1 MARRSSENLMNTPSS
16 RVPTRGKET
25 ALHGVHI
32 QILHVPDCP
41 LVDGVRRTL
50 ERCISTTDLDVNVEE
65 LEGPYPSPTV
75 IINGADPTGR
85 PAPSGAS
92 CRLDV
97 PTEEQIMAGL
107 NSITRK
113 LTSQDGA
120 GQADSPTRR

>member
-1 MARRSSENLMNTPSS
+1 MNTLSSRAPARRE
-16 RVPTRGKET
+16 ET
-25 ALHGVHI
+25 ALHGNHI
-32 QILHVPDCP
+32 QILHVPGCP

-50 ERCISTTDLDVNVEE
+50 ERCLATTDLNVNVEE

-75 IINGADPTGR
+75 LINGVDPTGR

-97 PTEEQIMAGL
+97 PTEEQIMAAL

-120 GQADSPTRR
+120 ERSDSPSRR